1 MAFRWIHPLMIIN
14 NTMKRGLVTVTVLMV
29 SFLAASAQSIWDKA
43 HLARVRESLGR
54 PAYAVAYRQLLDDAD
69 KKLAA
74 EPVSVMMKEKTP
86 ASGDKHDYM
95 SLSRYFWPDPSK
107 PDGLPYIS
115 RDGVSNPELERYD
128 RNRLSTMADG
138 VTTLSLAWYFSSD
151 EKYARKAVEYLK
163 VWFLNK
169 ETRMNPNLNY
179 AQVVPGMFNDRGR
192 CYGVIDT
199 YSFVEMLE
207 AVQLLQQSPAFSRK
221 DQKALKVWFARLLE
235 WFLTSKQ
242 GMEEGEQ
249 RNNHSVAY
257 DVQVIA
263 FACYVGNRQVAEQ
276 YVRDFPEKRIFQQ
289 IQPDGRQPQQLRRT
303 LAFGYSQYNLS
314 HMIDVFRMA
323 HHMGIRIDDATSAEG
338 AGFYKAMDFLLP
350 YVGVSVDRWPYQQI
364 SEWDYKQNEFCKDLY
379 RAWVLNP
386 LRTDYLDVAK
396 SHLRMNWSDRFFL
409 LYYEPDES
417 DDAFA
422 SADVQLRYQLEC
434 VKEARKKVADKQKM
448 MPRSVEKDGSLRL
461 VGENDWCSGFFPG
474 MLWLMYEYSHDR
486 FWREQAV
493 SYTWL
498 IENVKYHTGTHDLGF
513 MMGCSFGNG
522 WRLTHEESFR
532 DVLLR
537 SAESLATRFNEK
549 VGCICSWSWGTPDR
563 WKYAVIIDNMM
574 NLELLFEASRLTGD
588 KRYHEMA
595 VSHATKTM
603 ENHFRDDYSSY
614 HVVDYDPETGKVIK
628 RITHQGY
635 ADESVWS
642 RGQAWGLYGFT
653 MCYRYTRN
661 EAFLQQ
667 ARHIARFFFSQQDLP
682 ADKIPYWDMR
692 DPGIETARQTAA
704 TAEVPRDASAAAIFA
719 SALYELAGY
728 VQPDEAR
735 GYVSLADQ
743 ILHSL
748 QQNYQPQPQTA
759 QGFLLLHSTG
769 NHPAGDEIDVPIN
782 YADYYYLEALLRR
795 KAFRSLRP

>member
-1 MAFRWIHPLMIIN
+1 
-14 NTMKRGLVTVTVLMV
+14 MKRGIVITTILIA
-29 SFLAASAQSIWDKA
+29 SFMTAGAQSIWDKA
-43 HLARVRESLGR
+43 HLARVKAALDR
-54 PAYAVAYRQLLDDAD
+54 PAYSAAYKQLIGEAD
-69 KKLAA
+69 RKLTA

-95 SLSRYFWPDPSK
+95 SLSRYFWPDPTK

-128 RNRLSTMADG
+128 RTRLSTMANN
-138 VTTLSLAWYFSSD
+138 VTTLSLAWYFSGN
-151 EKYARKAVEYLK
+151 EQYAKKAVENLK

-169 ETRMNPNLNY
+169 DTRMNPNLNY
-179 AQVVPGMFNDRGR
+179 AQVVPGKFDNRGR
-192 CYGVIDT
+192 CYGVIDA
-199 YSFVEMLE
+199 YSFVEMIE
-207 AVQLLQQSPAFSRK
+207 AVQLLEQSSAFSKK
-221 DQKALKVWFARLLE
+221 DQKALRAWFTKFLN
-235 WFLTSKQ
+235 WILTSKQ
-242 GMEEGEQ
+242 GIEEGEQ
-249 RNNHSVAY
+249 RNNHSIAH

-263 FACYVGNRQVAEQ
+263 YACYVGNQKVAEQ
-276 YVRDFPEKRIFQQ
+276 YVREFPEKRIFQQ
-289 IQPDGRQPQQLRRT
+289 IQPDGRQPQELRRT

-314 HMIDVFRMA
+314 HMIDVFMMA
-323 HHMGIRIDDATSAEG
+323 QHMGIKIDDATSADG
-338 AGFYKAMDFLLP
+338 AGFYKGMDFLLP
-350 YVGVSVDRWPYQQI
+350 YVGVSVDKWPYQQI
-364 SEWDYKQNEFCKDLY
+364 SEWEFKQNEFCKDLY
-379 RAWVLNP
+379 RAWLINP
-386 LRTDYLDVAK
+386 GRTDYLDA
-396 SHLRMNWSDRFFL
+396 SRRHLRMNWSDRFFL

-434 VKEARKKVADKQKM
+434 VKEARKNVADKQKL

-461 VGENDWCSGFFPG
+461 VGERDWCSGFFPG
-474 MLWLMYEYSHDR
+474 MLWMMYEYSHDR

-493 SYTWL
+493 SNTWL
-498 IENVKYHTGTHDLGF
+498 IENVKYHGGTHDLGF

-537 SAESLATRFNEK
+537 SAETLAKRYDEK
-549 VGCICSWSWGTPDR
+549 VGCIRSWSWGTPDR

-588 KRYHEMA
+588 KKYYEMA

-603 ENHFRDDYSSY
+603 ENHFRNDFSSY
-614 HVVDYDPETGKVIK
+614 HVVDYDPETGAVIK

-653 MCYRYTRN
+653 MCYRYTHDD
-661 EAFLQQ
+661 AFLKQ
-667 ARHIARFFFSQQDLP
+667 ARHIAKFFFSQKDLP

-692 DPGIETARQTAA
+692 DPAINTTQGA
-704 TAEVPRDASAAAIFA
+704 VPRDASAAAIFA

-728 VQPDEAR
+728 VPSDEAK
-735 GYVSLADQ
+735 GYVDMANQ
-743 ILHSL
+743 ILRSL
-748 QQNYQPQPQTA
+748 QENYQPQPQTA

-795 KAFRSLRP
+795 KALKDSK

>member
-1 MAFRWIHPLMIIN
+1 MNRSFVTTTIFFAFFM
-14 NTMKRGLVTVTVLMV
+14 G
-29 SFLAASAQSIWDKA
+29 ASAQSIWDKA
-43 HLARVRESLGR
+43 HLARVKESLHR
-54 PAYAVAYRQLLDDAD
+54 PAYAVAFKQLLGEAD
-69 KKLAA
+69 KMLATK
-74 EPVSVMMKEKTP
+74 PVSVMMKEKMP

-107 PDGLPYIS
+107 PDGLPYVS

-128 RNRLSTMADG
+128 RNRLSTMAEG
-138 VTTLSLAWYFSSD
+138 VTTLSLAWFFSGD
-151 EKYARKAVEYLK
+151 DKYAGKAVEYLK

-169 ETRMNPNLNY
+169 ETSMNPNLNY
-179 AQVVPGMFNDRGR
+179 AQVVPGMYNGMGR
-192 CYGVIDT
+192 CYGVIDA

-207 AVQLLQQSPAFSRK
+207 AVQLLEQSAAFSKK
-221 DQKALKVWFARLLE
+221 DQKALRVWFNKFLD
-235 WFLTSKQ
+235 WMLTSKQ

-249 RNNHSVAY
+249 RNNHSIAY

-263 FACYVGNRQVAEQ
+263 YACYVGNQKVAGQ
-276 YVRDFPEKRIFQQ
+276 FVRNFPERRIFQQ
-289 IQPDGRQPQQLRRT
+289 IQPDGKQPQELRRT
-303 LAFGYSQYNLS
+303 LAFSYSQYNLS
-314 HMIDVFRMA
+314 HMIDVFNMA
-323 HHMGIRIDDATSAEG
+323 QHMGVKIDDTSSPKG
-338 AGFYKAMDFLLP
+338 ASFYKAMDFLLP
-350 YVGVSVDRWPYQQI
+350 FVGASAEKWPYQQI
-364 SEWDYKQNEFCKDLY
+364 SGWDNKQNEFCKDLY
-379 RAWVLNP
+379 KAWLLNP
-386 LRTDYLDVAK
+386 QRTDYLNVAK
-396 SHLRMNWSDRFFL
+396 SHLQMNWSDRFFL
-409 LYYEPDES
+409 LYYEYDES

-422 SADVQLRYQLEC
+422 SADLQLRYQLEC
-434 VKEARKKVADKQKM
+434 VKEARKNVTDKRKM

-461 VGENDWCSGFFPG
+461 VDESDWCSGFFPG

-537 SAESLATRFNEK
+537 SAKSLATRYDER
-549 VGCICSWSWGTPDR
+549 VGCIRSWNWGTPER

-588 KRYHEMA
+588 KKYYEMA
-595 VSHATKTM
+595 VSHATKTL

-614 HVVDYDPETGKVIK
+614 HLVDYDPDTGKVIK

-667 ARHIARFFFSQQDLP
+667 ARNIARFFFSQKDLP

-692 DPGIETARQTAA
+692 DPRINTHQTAPA
-704 TAEVPRDASAAAIFA
+704 SGVPRDASAAAIFA
-719 SALYELAGY
+719 SALYELAGF
-728 VQPDEAR
+728 VQSDEAE
-735 GYVSLADQ
+735 GYVSLAND

-748 QQNYQPQPQTA
+748 QENYQPQPQTA

-795 KAFRSLRP
+795 KASMDSK